1 MLKNSIKLFM
11 ALVMMSLSFSQD
23 TLTVLTYN
31 ALRFGE
37 NDRSRALHFE
47 KVIRYIDPD
56 IVALQEIEDQGGIDL
71 LLNEVFNKSS
81 QEYSAGP
88 LTNNRDMENG
98 IIYRNS
104 KLDLISSRS
113 IKTVLRDIS
122 GFTFQLRT
130 QLKALFRSLFFLHIL
145 KQVRAPATKIK
156 DGKKRSNCSLI

>member
-71 LLNEVFNKSS
+71 LLN
-81 QEYSAGP
+81 
-88 LTNNRDMENG
+88 L
-98 IIYRNS
+98 
-104 KLDLISSRS
+104 
-113 IKTVLRDIS
+113 
-122 GFTFQLRT
+122 
-130 QLKALFRSLFFLHIL
+130 
-145 KQVRAPATKIK
+145 
-156 DGKKRSNCSLI
+156 SLIHI

>member
-1 MLKNSIKLFM
+1 M
-11 ALVMMSLSFSQD
+11 ALVMMSLPFSQD

-88 LTNNRDMENG
+88 LQIIATWKME
-98 IIYRNS
+98 
-104 KLDLISSRS
+104 
-113 IKTVLRDIS
+113 
-122 GFTFQLRT
+122 
-130 QLKALFRSLFFLHIL
+130 LFIAIL
-145 KQVRAPATKIK
+145 
-156 DGKKRSNCSLI
+156 N

>member
-71 LLNEVFNKSS
+71 LLN
-81 QEYSAGP
+81 
-88 LTNNRDMENG
+88 L
-98 IIYRNS
+98 
-104 KLDLISSRS
+104 
-113 IKTVLRDIS
+113 
-122 GFTFQLRT
+122 
-130 QLKALFRSLFFLHIL
+130 
-145 KQVRAPATKIK
+145 
-156 DGKKRSNCSLI
+156 SLIHISEPTRPY

>member
-47 KVIRYIDPD
+47 KSYDIDPD

-104 KLDLISSRS
+104 KLDLISNRS

-122 GFTFQLRT
+122 GFTFSIKNAAQSVVPFT
-130 QLKALFRSLFFLHIL
+130 VFSAHLKASTGST
-145 KQVRAPATKIK
+145 TKIK